1 MKLIIIVSVISISV
15 LFGFFSKIAFFS
27 SDVPDFS
34 NNSKSIYDYSAVSI
48 DGEEVKISNF
58 KGKKI
63 IIVNVASK
71 CGYTYQY
78 DGFQKLN
85 EEFKDDV
92 VILGFP
98 SNDFLF
104 QEPGDN
110 RQIKQFCS
118 TKYGVDF
125 PMFAKTTVKKNKD
138 QHPLYTWLSH
148 SSLNGWNDQAPGWN
162 FYKYLIDENGKCV
175 NVLNASVK
183 PMDDQILGFVKSENT
198 K

>member
-1 MKLIIIVSVISISV
+1 MKLLIIVTVISVSL
-15 LFGFFSKIAFFS
+15 LFGFFSFFS
-27 SDVPDFS
+27 SDVPDYS
-34 NNSKSIYDYSAVSI
+34 NNSQSIYDYSAISI
-48 DGEEVKISNF
+48 DGEEVKFSDF

-78 DGFQKLN
+78 EGLQKLN
-85 EEFKDDV
+85 EKFKNEV

-98 SNDFLF
+98 SNDFLY

-110 RQIKQFCS
+110 KKIKQFCS

-125 PMFAKTTVKKNKD
+125 PMFNKIVVKKNKN

-162 FYKYLIDENGKCV
+162 FYKYLINENGELI

-183 PMDDQILGFVKSENT
+183 PMDDVILEFIKDKS
-198 K
+198 